1 MNDFVYFN
9 NVFSKIAIFFNAGGH
24 LLLFTIGGLFQ
35 QEITIILNTS
45 ARRSRSCA
53 VQEMTED

>member
-35 QEITIILNTS
+35 QEITFILNAS
-45 ARRSRSCA
+45 
-53 VQEMTED
+53 